1 MRLAFEITK
10 MYNGEQ
16 NAIKAQSEFVNV
28 VQNKGI
34 PEDIEEVKLN
44 EPLCIIDLLMKLNFT
59 PSKGEAKRLISGG
72 GVKFEGEK
80 ISDIQTVIDKS
91 GVLQAGKRKYARIVF

>member
-1 MRLAFEITK
+1 
-10 MYNGEQ
+10 
-16 NAIKAQSEFVNV
+16 
-28 VQNKGI
+28 
-34 PEDIEEVKLN
+34 
-44 EPLCIIDLLMKLNFT
+44 KLNFT

-80 ISDIQTVIDKS
+80 ISDIQTAIDKS